1 MKVRLAGFPVLLL
14 AASVGAQ
21 TAPVP
26 AAAVPDPRAVAEMID
41 KALELASAERAA
53 GRLIQAERRLRAVAD
68 RFKSVRALL
77 QLAEVQAQRK
87 DQPGSMATLREA
99 RALAPNSEDVLSA
112 FAAAL
117 LDSPTPQGAV
127 PVLVALTRI
136 SPGVARY
143 HYLEGRG
150 LLAAGDAAAAVA
162 SLQEASRLEA
172 DQAQA
177 PTLIALGQALNQQK
191 LYSEA
196 KPPLLRALS
205 LAPENVEAVAG
216 LAEAEE
222 GLGDLKD
229 AEDHARRALALSAG
243 DPTANLVMAM
253 VLMKQK
259 KFPEAR
265 DALLEAAAAD
275 PASPKVHYQLS
286 LAYARLGDPASSEKH
301 RALYDQCLKEARE
314 RVKQVRRITG
324 FSLGGMQP

>member
-1 MKVRLAGFPVLLL
+1 MTVRLAGFSVLLL
-14 AASVGAQ
+14 AASMGAQ
-21 TAPVP
+21 TAPAP
-26 AAAVPDPRAVAEMID
+26 ATAASDPKVVAETIG
-41 KALELASAERAA
+41 KALQLAAAERAA
-53 GRLIQAERRLRAVAD
+53 GRLVEAERQLRAVAD

-87 DQPGSMATLREA
+87 DQPGSLATLRQA

-112 FAAAL
+112 YATAL
-117 LDSPTPQGAV
+117 LDSPTPDAAV

-143 HYLEGRG
+143 HYLEGRALFG
-150 LLAAGDAAAAVA
+150 AGDFPAAVA

-177 PTLIALGQALNQQK
+177 PTLIALGRALNQQK
-191 LYSEA
+191 LYTEA

-205 LAPENVEAVAG
+205 LAPEDVEAVAG

-229 AEDHARRALALSAG
+229 AEDQARRALALSAG
-243 DPTANLVMAM
+243 DPTANLVVAM
-253 VLMKQK
+253 VRMKEE
-259 KFPEAR
+259 KFTEAR

-275 PASPKVHYQLS
+275 PASAKIHYQLS

-301 RALYDQCLKEARE
+301 RALYDQCLKKARE